1 MARKILTITEIFVI
15 TATLFYSAA
24 AQSQNNF
31 IQKPIINITGDEQ
44 PNPNSKKYTGSFNET
59 APVVINTTPEY
70 DGIVQITDV
79 FTGVTSLYDMAS
91 NTVPQHIEMQYR
103 DSINL
108 VFVQNNIPG
117 LPSSNRR
124 CIYVI
129 STNAGANWLSL
140 GVVNNVSS
148 GFPALGLFSDGRAV
162 IGMHGTIG
170 GLQSRTVIL
179 HDIAPLVGVFD
190 LCDPGLLP
198 GSSSAWTKLVI
209 TPGDKVIFMASIN
222 SSTANPSTFINTLPG
237 ISPCNFSGWMP
248 YTDID
253 NAEQYSLAKAAN
265 GTIGLIYVSRNDI
278 VPANGYDVKFME
290 STDNGLTW
298 GTPIT
303 IWNSQ
308 PNSTGFLG
316 ALRGVDLIYIGNS
329 PKAVFDLGWQTDQNT
344 YFPQL
349 NGRIMFW
356 SPNVNGGVPI
366 VLADS
371 TKVPDRPI
379 QSPNAIN
386 DVYINISRA
395 SIGKSRDENFL
406 FCTFGVSK
414 VQVSSYPDSTPFFD
428 VYLAWAPSPG
438 TDWYG
443 YDSVTNL
450 SGPVRDC
457 RYPNIAPVNDYEF
470 LNSYYANIEY
480 IYDAVPGTAING
492 AAESP
497 AQQHFLRVKMNFYVG
512 IGNNE
517 YEYPLTFD
525 LKQNYPNPFNPV
537 TKIRFDI
544 PQDSRFRG
552 NDNVILKI
560 YDILGKEITTLVNEQ
575 FFPGTYEVEWNAGD
589 LPSGVYYYELCSG
602 NYFMAKK
609 MVLIK

>member
-15 TATLFYSAA
+15 AVSLFYSAA
-24 AQSQNNF
+24 AQSQNNL
-31 IQKPIINITGDEQ
+31 ILKPIIIISGDEQ
-44 PNPNSKKYTGSFNET
+44 PIPNSKKYTGSFDES
-59 APVVINTTPEY
+59 APAIINTTPGY

-91 NTVPQHIEMQYR
+91 NTVPQHIEMQFK

-108 VFVQNNIPG
+108 VFVQNNTPG
-117 LPSSNRR
+117 LPSSSRR

-129 STNAGANWLSL
+129 STNTGANWISL
-140 GVVNNVSS
+140 GPVDNVSS

-162 IGMHGTIG
+162 IGIHGMVG
-170 GLQSRTVIL
+170 GLQSHTVIY

-190 LCDPGLLP
+190 FCDPGLLP
-198 GSSSAWTKLVI
+198 GSSSSVWTKLVT
-209 TPGDKVIFMASIN
+209 TPGDKVIFIASIN
-222 SSTANPSTFINTLPG
+222 SSTANPSTYINTLTG
-237 ISPCNFSGWMP
+237 ISPCIFSGWMP
-248 YTDID
+248 YPDID
-253 NAEQYSLAKAAN
+253 NAEQYSLARAAN
-265 GTIGLIYVSRNDI
+265 GTIGLVYISRNDI

-303 IWNSQ
+303 IWDAQ
-308 PNSTGFLG
+308 PNSAGFLG

-356 SPNVNGGVPI
+356 SPNVNGGIPI

-371 TKVPDRPI
+371 TKVPNRPI

-395 SIGKSRDENFL
+395 SIGKTRDENFL

-414 VQVSSYPDSTPFFD
+414 VQVSPNPDNTPFFD
-428 VYLAWAPSPG
+428 VYLAWAPNPG

-457 RYPNIAPVNDYEF
+457 RYPNLAPVNDYDLF
-470 LNSYYANIEY
+470 YYYANIEY
-480 IYDAVPGTAING
+480 INDSIPGTAING

-497 AQQHFLRVKMNFYVG
+497 AQQHFLRVKMNIYSG
-512 IGNNE
+512 IGNNSQE
-517 YEYPLTFD
+517 YTAAFD
-525 LKQNYPNPFNPV
+525 LKQNYPNPFNPI
-537 TKIRFDI
+537 TKIKYELFKYSQVTLI
-544 PQDSRFRG
+544 
-552 NDNVILKI
+552 V
-560 YDILGKEITTLVNEQ
+560 YDISGKEITNLVNENKY
-575 FFPGTYEVEWNAGD
+575 PGIYEVEWNAGD
-589 LPSGVYYYELCSG
+589 LPSGVYYYELRAGSS
-602 NYFMAKK
+602 FMAKK